1 MMKACAELAA
11 VTGVAEACRLLEMP
25 RSSLYRLRNPVANSP
40 EAAQP
45 RAKPPRSLDD
55 AEKEAVRSVLNSE
68 RFQDQS
74 PREVYATLLDE
85 GVYLCH
91 WRTMYRILD
100 EHKEVRERR
109 NQLRHPAY
117 GKPELLATGPN
128 QLWSWDIT
136 KLRGPVKLC
145 YYYLYVMLDVFSRY
159 VVGWM
164 VAEQESAALA
174 GELIRA
180 ACANQGVEED
190 QLTIHA
196 DRGGPMIAKP
206 VALLMSD
213 LGVTKSHSRPHVPDD
228 NAYSEAQFRTLKYC
242 PTYPERF
249 GSLLDARQW
258 SQTFFHLVQ
267 PAAPSYS
274 SFLTHAGRCSLR
286 SSRGETGTSAD
297 RLAAGLSESSR
308 TLCQGEPTPA
318 QLPNAVWINQP
329 TSDKPLNEP
338 SLSTIL
344 SLPVQ
349 RIGQRWRATRALI
362 PVNGVVLGRVSYSA
376 QTRHLNHYIVPE
388 SDKLIASRRRIC
400 LHEQQIRQ

>member
-1 MMKACAELAA
+1 MMSACAELAA
-11 VTGVAEACRLLEMP
+11 VTGVAEACRILAMP
-25 RSSLYRLRNPVANSP
+25 RSSLYRLRNPVANSL
-40 EAAQP
+40 EAA
-45 RAKPPRSLDD
+45 RKDAKPPRSLDD
-55 AEKEAVRSVLNSE
+55 TEKEAVRSALNSE

-100 EHKEVRERR
+100 ENKEVRERR
-109 NQLRHPAY
+109 NQLRHPTY
-117 GKPELLATGPN
+117 SKPELLATGPN

-164 VAEQESAALA
+164 VAERESAALA
-174 GELIRA
+174 GELIKA

-228 NAYSEAQFRTLKYC
+228 NAYSEAHFRTLKYS
-242 PTYPERF
+242 PAYPERF

-258 SQTFFHLVQ
+258 SQEFFTWYNQRHHHTALSLLTPADVHYGRAGEKLAQRQSVLQQAYQNHPERFVQ
-267 PAAPSYS
+267 
-274 SFLTHAGRCSLR
+274 G
-286 SSRGETGTSAD
+286 
-297 RLAAGLSESSR
+297 
-308 TLCQGEPTPA
+308 QPTPA

-329 TSDKPLNEP
+329 TSDRPLNEP
-338 SLSTIL
+338 PLSTIL
-344 SLPVQ
+344 ASA
-349 RIGQRWRATRALI
+349 GTEDRATL
-362 PVNGVVLGRVSYSA
+362 
-376 QTRHLNHYIVPE
+376 E
-388 SDKLIASRRRIC
+388 SDQDPEGSP
-400 LHEQQIRQ
+400 